1 MLDAG
6 CSILYPVFRTL
17 NFELKKEVRMPETFV
32 PQKLPDDVKN
42 YLSKFNLNLC
52 FTCGTCSGGC
62 PITGNPYTPGLD
74 TRKVIRMLAYGLLD
88 EVVNSKFPW
97 ICTGCGRC
105 VQGCPMGIDIVG
117 IMGHMKSLRPRDQVP
132 GILHKGVENVLK
144 TGNNMAIPQE
154 DYFFLL
160 SDLGKELAE
169 EECPGFYVP
178 IDREEADIIF
188 FPNSKEVFSDNEDM
202 KWWWKIFY
210 AAKENWTVPSE
221 NWEAVDWGLF
231 TGNAEATK
239 ILAKRKID
247 FMKKFR
253 IKRMIMPDCGGGSY
267 GCKKGMKE
275 CVLED
280 PNNAVPHI
288 YLYEYLMEIIQQGR
302 IKLDKS
308 VNAGKVFTWHDSCK
322 HGRELERNFG
332 HGFYEEPRWIIK
344 QCVDEFV
351 DMQPNRALNYCCGAG
366 GGNWPLPYED
376 DAAWHGR
383 FKYQQ
388 IKESGAHVVVVG
400 CSNCHDQI
408 MKRLP
413 KYYKDYPYEVKYI
426 WELVADSLIIEPWTD
441 EEIEKAKEEARAQ
454 WERLGVEVEE
464 E

>member
-1 MLDAG
+1 
-6 CSILYPVFRTL
+6 
-17 NFELKKEVRMPETFV
+17 MPEALI
-32 PQKLPDDVKN
+32 PQPLPEDIKN
-42 YLSKFNLNLC
+42 LLSKFNLNLC

-62 PITGNPYTPGLD
+62 PITGSPYTPGLD

-88 EVVNSKFPW
+88 EVVQSKFPW

-117 IMGHMKSLRPRDQVP
+117 IMGQMKALRPRDQVP

-144 TGNNMAIPQE
+144 TGNNMAIPKE
-154 DYFFLL
+154 DYLFLL
-160 SDLGKELAE
+160 ADLGKELAE
-169 EECPGFYVP
+169 EACPGFYVP
-178 IDREEADIIF
+178 VDREGADILF
-188 FPNSKEVFSDNEDM
+188 FPNSKEVFADNEDM

-210 AAKENWTVPSE
+210 AAREKWTVPSE

-231 TGNAEATK
+231 TGNAEATR

-253 IKRMIMPDCGGGSY
+253 IQRMIMPDCGGGSY

-288 YLYEYLMEIIQQGR
+288 YLYEYLVEIIQQGR
-302 IKLDKS
+302 IRLDKS

-332 HGFYEEPRWIIK
+332 YGYYEEPRWIIR

-351 DMQPNRALNYCCGAG
+351 DMKPNRALNYCCGAG
-366 GGNWPLPYED
+366 GGNWPLPYDD

-383 FKYQQ
+383 FKFNQ
-388 IKESGAHVVVVG
+388 IKESGADVVVVG

-408 MKRLP
+408 IKRLP
-413 KYYKDYPYEVKYI
+413 KYYKEYTYEVKYI
-426 WELVADSLIIEPWTD
+426 WELVADSLILEPWSE
-441 EEIEKAKEEARAQ
+441 EEIEKAEAEAKAQ
-454 WERLGVEVEE
+454 WERLGLELEE

>member
-1 MLDAG
+1 MLEA
-6 CSILYPVFRTL
+6 LYPKR
-17 NFELKKEVRMPETFV
+17 
-32 PQKLPDDVKN
+32 LPDDLRK
-42 YLSKFNLNLC
+42 YLAKFNLTTC

-62 PITGNPYTPGLD
+62 PITGNPHTPGLD
-74 TRKVIRMLAYGLLD
+74 TRKVIRMLVFGLID
-88 EVVNSKFPW
+88 EVVDSKFPW

-105 VQGCPMGIDIVG
+105 VAGCPMGIDIVG
-117 IMGHMKSLRPRDQVP
+117 IMGHMKSLRPRDKVP

-160 SDLGKELAE
+160 SDLGKELADE
-169 EECPGFYVP
+169 ELPGFYVP
-178 IDREEADIIF
+178 VDKDEADILF
-188 FPNSKEVFSDNEDM
+188 YPNSKEVFSDNEDM

-247 FMKKFR
+247 FVKEHR
-253 IKRMIMPDCGGGSY
+253 IGRMIMPDCGGGSY

-280 PNNAVPHI
+280 PNNQVNHI
-288 YLYEYLMEIIQQGR
+288 YLYEYLQEIIQSGR

-308 VNAGKVFTWHDSCK
+308 VNKGKVFTWHDSCK

-332 HGFYEEPRWIIK
+332 HGYYEEPRWIIN
-344 QCVDEFV
+344 QCVDHFV
-351 DMQPNRALNYCCGAG
+351 DMQPTRSLNYCCGAG
-366 GGNWPLPYED
+366 GGNWPMPYEED
-376 DAAWHGR
+376 SAWHGR
-383 FKYQQ
+383 FKFNQ
-388 IKESGAHVVVVG
+388 IKNSGANVVVVG

-413 KYYKDYPYEVKYI
+413 KYYKDYEYEVKYI
-426 WELVADSLIIEPWTD
+426 WELVADSLVIEPWTD
-441 EEIEKAKEEARAQ
+441 EEVEKAEGEAKAQ
-454 WERLGVEVEE
+454 WERLGVEMEE